1 MTDKIRMTL
10 TEAEAL
16 IRTAFIK
23 AGLGEAQAGSVARA
37 LVAAEAEGQGGH
49 GFSRLE
55 DYLAQLRSGKV
66 NRQAQITVSQPK
78 PSLVLVDADYGFA
91 YPALDQ
97 AIERGAAVAK
107 AQGMAAIAV
116 RHSHHCGAL
125 SLQVERLADQGLVAL
140 MFANTPKAIAPWGGN
155 SALFGTNP
163 IAFAAPRDVQSP
175 LVIDLSLSKVAR
187 GKVSA
192 AKKNGQAI
200 PEGWALD
207 SQGQP
212 TTDPDAALAG
222 TMLPIGD
229 AKGTSLALM
238 VEILAAVVVGS
249 ALSSE
254 ASSFFLADGPA
265 PNVGQFILALD
276 ASALSADFAPR
287 LEGLLGLIETQE
299 GARLPGSR
307 RLVSRKVAKE
317 QGLMVAKVY
326 LDAARAA
333 ASGAYLLVV
342 RRCDRSAV

>member
-1 MTDKIRMTL
+1 MSDTERMSL
-10 TEAEAL
+10 ADAEAL
-16 IRTAFIK
+16 IQTAFSRN
-23 AGLGEAQAGSVARA
+23 GLAEPAAASVARA

-49 GFSRLE
+49 GFSRLG

-66 NRQAQITVSQPK
+66 NGQAQVQVSQPK
-78 PSLVLVDADYGFA
+78 PALVLVDADYGFA

-97 AIERGAAVAK
+97 AIERGVAVAK
-107 AQGMAAIAV
+107 DQGMAAIAI

-125 SLQVERLADQGLVAL
+125 SLQVERLAKEGLVAI
-140 MFANTPKAIAPWGGN
+140 MFANTPKAIAPWGGKA
-155 SALFGTNP
+155 ALFGTNP
-163 IAFAAPRDVQSP
+163 IAFAAPRQDGEP

-192 AKKNGQAI
+192 AAKKGEAI

-207 SQGQP
+207 AQGQP
-212 TTDPDAALAG
+212 TTDPQAALAG

-276 ASALSADFAPR
+276 AAALSPDFLER
-287 LEGLLGLIETQE
+287 LEGLLGLIEAQE
-299 GARLPGSR
+299 GARLPGTR
-307 RLVSRKVAKE
+307 RLASRKAAE
-317 QGLMVAKVY
+317 AEGLMVPKVY
-326 LDAARAA
+326 LETARAA
-333 ASGAYLLVV
+333 AG
-342 RRCDRSAV
+342 

>member
-1 MTDKIRMTL
+1 MSDKERMTL
-10 TEAEAL
+10 ADAEAV
-16 IRTAFIK
+16 IQTAF
-23 AGLGEAQAGSVARA
+23 ASNGLGPEAAASVARA

-49 GFSRLE
+49 GFSRLA
-55 DYLAQLRSGKV
+55 DYIAQLRSGKV
-66 NRQAQITVSQPK
+66 NGQAKIQVSQPK

-97 AIERGAAVAK
+97 AFEQGVAVAK
-107 AQGMAAIAV
+107 QQGMAAIAV

-125 SLQVERLADQGLVAL
+125 SLQVERFAEQGLVAL
-140 MFANTPKAIAPWGGN
+140 MFANTPKAIAPWGGKA
-155 SALFGTNP
+155 ALYGTNP
-163 IAFAAPRDVQSP
+163 IAFAAPRDGQTP

-192 AKKNGQAI
+192 AAKKGEAI

-207 SQGQP
+207 SQGEP

-265 PNVGQFILALD
+265 PDVGQFILALD
-276 ASALSADFAPR
+276 ASALSTDFAPR
-287 LEGLLGLIETQE
+287 LEGLLALIEAQE

-307 RLVSRKVAKE
+307 RLASRKVAKE
-317 QGLMVAKVY
+317 QGLMVPKVY
-326 LDAARAA
+326 LEAARAA
-333 ASGAYLLVV
+333 ASSV
-342 RRCDRSAV
+342 